1 MPNSQLLGHQ
11 GNSLTPF
18 FDFGLLTYFKPYS
31 SPFFSVPHLQKL
43 IKNLGCSFL
52 WHWWEVQTIQDHSYT
67 KEHSLWP
74 QPLTATKISGQS
86 PFLDHWSHFRP
97 VWEASLTLCKNVTTL
112 HSKSSHI
119 ILVCAW
125 HYSSWHLNKIWGGK
139 YILPLR
145 NSHNCFDWGLVIF
158 GKIITGVLNKCYF
171 FICVFITWCCS
182 LCEN

>member
-1 MPNSQLLGHQ
+1 MMKQLNEQAINVPYLHAIKTLTTFFFFFFFFFFLTAPTACGISWARDQTWATVVIMSNSQLLGHQ

-43 IKNLGCSFL
+43 IKNPGCSFL

-97 VWEASLTLCKNVTTL
+97 VWEASLTLCKNVTT
-112 HSKSSHI
+112 
-119 ILVCAW
+119 
-125 HYSSWHLNKIWGGK
+125 
-139 YILPLR
+139 
-145 NSHNCFDWGLVIF
+145 
-158 GKIITGVLNKCYF
+158 
-171 FICVFITWCCS
+171 
-182 LCEN
+182 